1 MAENTRAMRV
11 GSVVLGSCLAI
22 GLAGCDY
29 WPPALQ
35 AQIEQMR
42 SETQTLTMEKTQL
55 QGQVNE
61 LAKTKQDMQAQID
74 ELSRANR
81 EKTAMIASL
90 HNQVEALR
98 VKLAKAATPPKPAT
112 KATMKAAPKPA
123 VKKQASTK
131 R

>member
-1 MAENTRAMRV
+1 MAETTRGMMKL
-11 GSVVLGSCLAI
+11 GSVVLGFGLAI
-22 GLAGCDY
+22 GMAGCDY

-35 AQIEQMR
+35 AQIEQLR

-61 LAKTKQDMQAQID
+61 LSRTKQDMQAQID

-98 VKLAKAATPPKPAT
+98 AKAAKAATSPKT

-123 VKKQASTK
+123 VKKQASPK

>member
-1 MAENTRAMRV
+1 MAAKTRAARL
-11 GSVVLGSCLAI
+11 GSVVLGLSLAV
-22 GLAGCDY
+22 GMAGCDY

-35 AQIEQMR
+35 AQIEQLR
-42 SETQTLTMEKTQL
+42 SETQTLTMEKAQL

-61 LAKTKQDMQAQID
+61 LSRTKQDMQAQLD

-90 HNQVEALR
+90 QNQVDALR
-98 VKLAKAATPPKPAT
+98 AKAAKATPPKVAT
-112 KATMKAAPKPA
+112 KAATKTAPKPA
-123 VKKQASTK
+123 VKKPAPAK